1 VCSVVKKGSNI
12 VCQPMAY
19 QASRRLQILPP
30 LAARTAP
37 ASGAAFAGVARLQQD
52 SGGQS
57 RAEQSRTRGM
67 NYH

>member
-1 VCSVVKKGSNI
+1 
-12 VCQPMAY
+12 MAY

-57 RAEQSRTRGM
+57 RAEQNKGNELSLEIM
-67 NYH
+67 CAAL

>member
-1 VCSVVKKGSNI
+1 
-12 VCQPMAY
+12 MAY